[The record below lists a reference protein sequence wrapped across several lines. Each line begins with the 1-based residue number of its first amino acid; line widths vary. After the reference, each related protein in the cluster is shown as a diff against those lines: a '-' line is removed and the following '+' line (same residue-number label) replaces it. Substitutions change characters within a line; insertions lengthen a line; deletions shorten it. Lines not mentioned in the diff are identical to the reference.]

1 MAKNGPYHSEMT
13 LTTTD
18 KGQLLTVPPNA
29 FAFFVIIGNA
39 WWSDRRRE
47 RPMHILGGLV
57 LVAIGY
63 VLLAS
68 VTGVGGRYV
77 GVFLIACTNAAV
89 MPFVAY
95 RTATVT
101 GATSTAIA
109 TGGVI
114 AIANISGAVAPFLFA
129 ASTAPRYYPGLWTLF
144 AMLAAACAITG
155 GLWYKLGG
163 SSEYRGQ
170 VEEPPVEEDAEV
182 DGEKKAVVEAGVTEV
197 PDERRPAEL
206 SR

>member
-1 MAKNGPYHSEMT
+1 MHTRRN
-13 LTTTD
+13 TD
-18 KGQLLTVPPNA
+18 NADRGQLLTVPPNA
-29 FAFFVIIGNA
+29 FGFFIIIGNSY
-39 WWSDRRRE
+39 WSDKRRE
-47 RPMHILGGLV
+47 RPMHVIGGLI

-63 VLLAS
+63 VLLAA
-68 VTGVGGRYV
+68 TNNIGGRYT

-155 GLWYKLGG
+155 VLWYKLGG

-170 VEEPPVEEDAEV
+170 LPEEAAQVEEEEGEKKVVGDAEV
-182 DGEKKAVVEAGVTEV
+182 VQV
-197 PDERRPAEL
+197 PEERRPVDIGK
-206 SR
+206 

>member
-1 MAKNGPYHSEMT
+1 
-13 LTTTD
+13 
-18 KGQLLTVPPNA
+18 
-29 FAFFVIIGNA
+29 
-39 WWSDRRRE
+39 
-47 RPMHILGGLV
+47 MHILGGLI

-63 VLLAS
+63 ALLAG
-68 VTGVGGRYV
+68 TANVGGRYT

-144 AMLAAACAITG
+144 AMLAAACAVTG
-155 GLWYKLGG
+155 CLWYKLGG

-170 VEEPPVEEDAEV
+170 AIEEEEDVQAEEADV
-182 DGEKKAVVEAGVTEV
+182 EKKTMGEAGVMEV
-197 PDERRPAEL
+197 PDDRRPAEI
-206 SR
+206 SK